1 MGLYLP
7 KPVFGHGQMYVAL
20 SRVTHPDNIKIF
32 LGTEDV
38 EQGEV
43 DGKEGMYTKNVVY
56 TELLSTVG
64 IIKEDDEENSNKI
77 IYNYEYQEDELD
89 LEEDFSDEDED
100 IDETSQDSRLVWNEN
115 SDDEDEQWF

>member
-1 MGLYLP
+1 
-7 KPVFGHGQMYVAL
+7 MYVAL

-32 LGTEDV
+32 IDNEDV

-43 DGKEGMYTKNVVY
+43 DGLKGVYTKNVVY

-64 IIKEDDEENSNKI
+64 IIKDDVEDNSEKI

-89 LEEDFSDEDED
+89 LEEDFSDDEED
-100 IDETSQDSRLVWNEN
+100 ITEASQGSRLVWNEN
-115 SDDEDEQWF
+115 SDNDEDDEQWF